1 MSDKRR
7 FRLPRRKKKDEGVS
21 PDVPAEATD
30 EVVEAENESAATVSE
45 DAGTITP
52 KPERSGRSLFRRRRR
67 GSDAP
72 VVGAGLMRPFNLAPQ
87 PAVVE
92 KTPTVGVGKLV
103 AVGVVLAGIAGLGLL
118 YVSAGSDRD
127 AAIAERDDLQEILE
141 RPPPAIGGAAPDAN
155 EDALFADQ
163 LFRETAIAG
172 VLTERVSWDRV
183 LGSISRVAPEETW
196 FTSMTTAVP
205 SGDDTPAP
213 APPPA
218 SEDGDDAPAPAPPPT
233 PADPADSLHSVSLN
247 GFADDHETLAVL
259 MGRLS
264 ALREL
269 EDVRLESSG
278 GTLIGDVE
286 VVQFSVSA
294 SVTPGRT
301 S

>member
-7 FRLPRRKKKDEGVS
+7 FRLPRRKKKDEG
-21 PDVPAEATD
+21 AATD
-30 EVVEAENESAATVSE
+30 EVVDAENESAATVSE
-45 DAGTITP
+45 EAGSITP
-52 KPERSGRSLFRRRRR
+52 RPERSGRSLFRRRRR

-87 PAVVE
+87 PTVVE

-118 YVSAGSDRD
+118 YVSASSDRD
-127 AAIAERDDLQEILE
+127 DAIAERDDLQEILE

-155 EDALFADQ
+155 ENALFADQ

-196 FTSMTTAVP
+196 FTSMATAVP

-218 SEDGDDAPAPAPPPT
+218 TGEGEGDDAPAPVAPAT
-233 PADPADSLHSVSLN
+233 PVDPADSLHSVSLN

-278 GTLIGDVE
+278 GTLIGDTE